1 MLLLVPRQVC
11 SIVRRP
17 DICLAIW
24 ENLHRNWCN
33 TILFLPVLPLFY
45 NICLRRNSLNVMAV
59 AVATFKDSLVG
70 WPGGY
75 EGISSRRLTIFA
87 TSSDMPRPSLPI
99 IIMPVGERFVSYMFC
114 PSRKVPKTPFLW
126 FMAIYSV
133 NGIYSGLTRAIAPI
147 VA

>member
-11 SIVRRP
+11 SIVRKP

-45 NICLRRNSLNVMAV
+45 NIGLRRNSLNVMAV

-114 PSRKVPKTPFLW
+114 PSRKDSENTVSMVYGNIFC
-126 FMAIYSV
+126 
-133 NGIYSGLTRAIAPI
+133 
-147 VA
+147 